1 MTLMYHHTM
10 SLRCVSLTSEQR
22 LNVIATPAA
31 FRSIG
36 DLRCFLLLFTTSH
49 TASPEHPPAIVT
61 RRTTHWLSQSSASM
75 PTSYRYSALPC
86 QHPASAGSSRDSTKT
101 HREERLCQLAVL
113 LSKCCS
119 LIFRLV
125 NRSGLRLAYW
135 VRSSTGNSTVH
146 ALNAWEESPLLVEP
160 VQRNIV
166 LAETQQQV
174 CLLALTHHCAATCLQ
189 NCSTNWGAF
198 MKFLI

>member
-1 MTLMYHHTM
+1 M

-49 TASPEHPPAIVT
+49 AAVPDHPPAITT
-61 RRTTHWLSQSSASM
+61 RRTMHWLSQSSASM
-75 PTSYRYSALPC
+75 PTSYRYTASPC
-86 QHPASAGSSRDSTKT
+86 QHPASAGSSNDSRKT
-101 HREERLCQLAVL
+101 HFKEGFCHLAVL
-113 LSKCCS
+113 PGECGCDM
-119 LIFRLV
+119 FRLV

-135 VRSSTGNSTVH
+135 ARSSTGNSTVY
-146 ALNAWEESPLLVEP
+146 ALNAWEETPLLVEP

-174 CLLALTHHCAATCLQ
+174 RRHPSLCRAFIVPQFGCTATAPVGEMSMSFQ
-189 NCSTNWGAF
+189 V
-198 MKFLI
+198 